1 MTLSNQSYASCSAM
15 GVMSGLPS
23 YDTKTTP
30 GSKQWTLCGWP
41 LGITMKLPATNVSRV
56 RSWPGTWKTGPVSTS
71 NLPESAKSEN

>member
-1 MTLSNQSYASCSAM
+1 M

-30 GSKQWTLCGWP
+30 GSKQCTLWGWP